1 MQDRI
6 GAIPL
11 QMSAGR
17 NDTDRKNFKT
27 LNTMKLSRI
36 FAAAAIL
43 ASSILSA
50 TSCVNDAYDL
60 EKVDTE
66 MTLVPGIS
74 FPVEGKIKLPM
85 SKGVLTKSTDEGC
98 EYDFT
103 VTAKE
108 SGINFVSFKNKMGAY
123 ARHFQ
128 VKAEIVNNTE
138 YDMYGVVDIYGGD
151 VKVDMDEVA
160 ASRSK
165 KQVVADVY
173 CDGSLDEIEKAVFHI
188 MVVNGREDLY
198 STQMPDVQINVKE
211 IVLVDGVTLN
221 LGNKSFDARDLR

>member
-1 MQDRI
+1 
-6 GAIPL
+6 
-11 QMSAGR
+11 
-17 NDTDRKNFKT
+17 
-27 LNTMKLSRI
+27 MKLSRI
-36 FAAAAIL
+36 FAAAVIL
-43 ASSILSA
+43 ASSILGT

-74 FPVEGKIKLPM
+74 FPVDGKIKLPM
-85 SKGVLTKSTDEGC
+85 SKGVFTKSTEDGC
-98 EYDFT
+98 MYDFT

-108 SGINFVSFKNKMGAY
+108 SGINFTTFKNKMGAY
-123 ARHFQ
+123 AKHFQ

-138 YDMYGVVDIYGGD
+138 YDMYGTVDIHGGD
-151 VKVDMDEVA
+151 VTVDMDEVA
-160 ASRSK
+160 RCKSK

-173 CDGSLDEIEKAVFHI
+173 CEGSLDDIEEAVFHI

-198 STQMPDVQINVKE
+198 AAQMPDVQINVKE

-221 LGNKSFDARDLR
+221 LGNKEFKPGSSK